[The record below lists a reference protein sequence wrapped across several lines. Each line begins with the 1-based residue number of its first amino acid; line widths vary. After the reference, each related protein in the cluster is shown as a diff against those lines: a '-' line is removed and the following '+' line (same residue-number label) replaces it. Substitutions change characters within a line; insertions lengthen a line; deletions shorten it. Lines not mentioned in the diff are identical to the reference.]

1 MAAAAASP
9 PHTATG
15 GKAAAENGGLQRRH
29 LRAIQA
35 GLFLLAISIYATAYR
50 RVGVLQLRATEQR
63 VRVVVDAEEPIAR
76 EFIHVRSSGGTG
88 DTQADAN
95 ALTSAGEP
103 LAAKGHLQTAGDG
116 VSPVTSDRTGTPVA
130 GAAEKQGTK
139 EESNG
144 STVRIEYRGCIQI
157 EPTELMYQPTRDGL
171 HMTPASCAKHCFDLG
186 MPWVLLTGGEICGC
200 AALLSKEE
208 SEPRE
213 RDANKCN
220 MGCTGSKTIMCGGH
234 AWWVDAYT
242 IVSPIPEVITV
253 YVAPAKRTS
262 SLYATRRFE
271 RYYSDKYLYV
281 TKMLNNQVLRTVDI
295 FYEEVCVRHPGKKVF
310 VQIAGAVKFVMENFP
325 ERSVLVLTGDEIGNW
340 GLTHQGHAMGPHG
353 DGEPFDTAEDSA
365 HGHILLPPHIRP
377 FFKQYYDWK
386 QAEAFG
392 SDMEFIPLG
401 SRSEFPDID
410 PNSFKAA
417 SQRYVQ
423 RVGGGGTNTARNTC
437 R

>member
-1 MAAAAASP
+1 MAAAATSP
-9 PHTATG
+9 THTATG
-15 GKAAAENGGLQRRH
+15 IRTAAATENGGLQRRH
-29 LRAIQA
+29 LRAIQT
-35 GLFLLAISIYATAYR
+35 GLFLLAVSIYATAYR
-50 RVGVLQLRATEQR
+50 RAGILQLRATEQR
-63 VRVVVDAEEPIAR
+63 VKIVVDAEQPLAR
-76 EFIHVRSSGGTG
+76 EFVHVRSSGETG
-88 DTQADAN
+88 DTQAGDAK
-95 ALTSAGEP
+95 TPAGEP
-103 LAAKGHLQTAGDG
+103 LAAEGHLQSARDDMPPI
-116 VSPVTSDRTGTPVA
+116 SAHTGTLA
-130 GAAEKQGTK
+130 GAAETQGKK
-139 EESNG
+139 EEKNG
-144 STVRIEYRGCIQI
+144 SSAVDSVRIEYRGCIQI

-171 HMTPASCAKHCFDLG
+171 RMTPASCARHCFDLG

-200 AALLSKEE
+200 AALLSREDT

-220 MGCTGSKTIMCGGH
+220 MGCTGSKSIMCGGH
-234 AWWVDAYT
+234 AWWVDAYA

-262 SLYATRRFE
+262 SLYATGRFE

-325 ERSVLVLTGDEIGNW
+325 ERSALVLTGDEIGNW

-353 DGEPFDTAEDSA
+353 DGEPFDTAENSA

-417 SQRYVQ
+417 SR
-423 RVGGGGTNTARNTC
+423 R
-437 R
+437 